1 LAVPAGGGLD
11 GLGRV
16 VGLLRLRLFPD
27 GLHRPGRGARAAPRR
42 TRGRSRPAMTAGVF
56 VTGTDT
62 GIGKTLASC
71 TLLHAL
77 RARGL
82 RAVGMK
88 PLASGS
94 DATVDGLRNEDAL
107 ALQAASDPRPPYE
120 DVNPYALPLPLAPE
134 LAARDAGVDVA
145 LEPMLAAHARLAA
158 RSDVVVVEGVGG
170 WAAPLSGQLDQADLV
185 RALDLPVVL
194 VVGLRLGCLN
204 HSYLSARA
212 IAADGCRLVGWI
224 GAGVDPG
231 MARIDDNRALLAA
244 RLPAPCLGWL
254 PWQAVP
260 DPAGLA
266 PRLSRGLDLIF

>member
-1 LAVPAGGGLD
+1 
-11 GLGRV
+11 
-16 VGLLRLRLFPD
+16 
-27 GLHRPGRGARAAPRR
+27 
-42 TRGRSRPAMTAGVF
+42 MTAGMF
-56 VTGTDT
+56 VTGTET
-62 GIGKTLASC
+62 GIGTTLSSC

-107 ALQAASDPRPPYE
+107 ALQAASDPRPAYE

-134 LAARDAGVDVA
+134 LAARDAGVEVA
-145 LEPMLAAHARLAA
+145 LAPMLAAHARLAA

-170 WAAPLSGQLDQADLV
+170 WAAPLSGQLDQAGLV
-185 RALDLPVVL
+185 RALQLPVVL

-204 HSYLSARA
+204 HAYLSARA

-224 GAGVDPG
+224 GTGVDPA

-254 PWQAVP
+254 PWQASP
-260 DPAGLA
+260 DPAALA
-266 PRLSRGLDLIF
+266 PQLSRGLDLIS

>member
-1 LAVPAGGGLD
+1 MDRGL
-11 GLGRV
+11 R
-16 VGLLRLRLFPD
+16 F
-27 GLHRPGRGARAAPRR
+27 
-42 TRGRSRPAMTAGVF
+42 TRVF

-77 RARGL
+77 RAQGL

-88 PLASGS
+88 PLASGCDS
-94 DATVDGLRNEDAL
+94 TPDGLRNEDAL
-107 ALQAASDPRPPYE
+107 ALLAASDPQPAYA

-134 LAARDAGVDVA
+134 LAARDAGIEVA
-145 LEPMLAAHARLAA
+145 LAPMLAAHARLAA
-158 RSDVVVVEGVGG
+158 QADAVVVEGVGG
-170 WAAPLSGQLDQADLV
+170 WAAPLSANLDQADLV

-204 HSYLSARA
+204 HAYLSARA
-212 IAADGCRLVGWI
+212 IQADGCRLVGWI
-224 GAGVDPG
+224 GNGIDPG

-244 RLPAPCLGWL
+244 RIPAPCLGWL
-254 PWQAVP
+254 PWQAHP

-266 PRLSRGLDLIF
+266 GHLRLID